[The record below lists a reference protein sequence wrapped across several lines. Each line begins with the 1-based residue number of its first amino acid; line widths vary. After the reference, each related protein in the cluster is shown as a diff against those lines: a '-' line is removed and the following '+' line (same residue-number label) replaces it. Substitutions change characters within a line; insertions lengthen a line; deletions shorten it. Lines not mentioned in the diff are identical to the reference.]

1 MIQRLLLALAL
12 ASAPVMVYAHAPAT
26 DSAEV
31 HGRKPGFF
39 KRLFH
44 RHKDAPQW
52 DGVQP
57 ELRSTLERIALQMK
71 GEGYDLRL
79 MEGYRSE
86 QRQAALLASQKG
98 VTQVGPGS
106 SCHNNGWAADMVI
119 YKRGRPSWDLTDEQV
134 RQGYQRFGE
143 LAQQAGLRWGG
154 AWKSFKD
161 MPHVEMRSECLVAI
175 RGGSAPRRSM
185 QTVIAKAESVSDLPR
200 APRWA
205 WSVDSELA
213 PDWACESVLCSV
225 SWATVSRPWSY
236 GARLA
241 LKGLRAEPFA
251 AASCPMAAIVL
262 RRT

>member
-1 MIQRLLLALAL
+1 MFQRLLLALAL
-12 ASAPVMVYAHAPAT
+12 ASAPILVHAHAPAA

-31 HGRKPGFF
+31 HGKKPGFF

-86 QRQAALLASQKG
+86 QRQAALLASQTG

-106 SCHNNGWAADMVI
+106 SCHNHGWAADMVI
-119 YKRGRPSWDLTDEQV
+119 YKRGRPSWDLRDEQV

-154 AWKSFKD
+154 AWKSFQD

-175 RGGSAPRRSM
+175 RSYRAGQPMLVAEVVPEPVVPLAPMWPGLMPLAITPATPCEGWMCARRWDWNLSVASAPMGGLVGVQSTRSEASF
-185 QTVIAKAESVSDLPR
+185 QCPASDIFLGR
-200 APRWA
+200 HSA
-205 WSVDSELA
+205 
-213 PDWACESVLCSV
+213 
-225 SWATVSRPWSY
+225 
-236 GARLA
+236 
-241 LKGLRAEPFA
+241 
-251 AASCPMAAIVL
+251 
-262 RRT
+262 

>member
-1 MIQRLLLALAL
+1 MIQRFVLALAL

-26 DSAEV
+26 DSVEV
-31 HGRKPGFF
+31 HGKKPGFF

-44 RHKDAPQW
+44 RHKHAPQW
-52 DGVQP
+52 DGVHP

-71 GEGYDLRL
+71 DEGYDLRL

-98 VTQVGPGS
+98 VTQAGPGS
-106 SCHNNGWAADMVI
+106 SCHNHGWAADMVI

-213 PDWACESVLCSV
+213 PDWACESVLCSA

-236 GARLA
+236 GARPP
-241 LKGLRAEPFA
+241 LKGLRPEPFA
-251 AASCPMAAIVL
+251 EASCPMAPIAL
-262 RRT
+262 RHT

>member
-1 MIQRLLLALAL
+1 MFQRLLLALAL
-12 ASAPVMVYAHAPAT
+12 ASAPILVHAHVPAT
-26 DSAEV
+26 DSVEV
-31 HGRKPGFF
+31 HGKKPGFF

-52 DGVQP
+52 DGVHP

-86 QRQAALLASQKG
+86 QRQAELLASQKG

-106 SCHNNGWAADMVI
+106 SCHNHGWAADMVI
-119 YKRGRPSWDLTDEQV
+119 HKRGRPSWDLKDEQV

-175 RGGSAPRRSM
+175 RSYRAGQPMRGAEVVPEPVVPVAPMWPGWVPLAITPAAPCEGWMCARRWDWSLSVASAPMGGLVAVQRKRS
-185 QTVIAKAESVSDLPR
+185 E
-200 APRWA
+200 
-205 WSVDSELA
+205 
-213 PDWACESVLCSV
+213 
-225 SWATVSRPWSY
+225 
-236 GARLA
+236 
-241 LKGLRAEPFA
+241 
-251 AASCPMAAIVL
+251 ASFQCPAIDVFWG
-262 RRT
+262 RHGI